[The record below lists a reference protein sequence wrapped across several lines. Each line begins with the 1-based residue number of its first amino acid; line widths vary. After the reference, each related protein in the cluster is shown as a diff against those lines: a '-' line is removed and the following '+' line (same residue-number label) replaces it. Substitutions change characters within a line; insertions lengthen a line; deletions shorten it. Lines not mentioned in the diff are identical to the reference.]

1 MEADA
6 KGQSDAEGML
16 STIGLEVA
24 AIVEEVLQAGLY
36 VEAEVGGEVVLQTQT
51 ERRWELPGNTQG
63 GLTMVSTDT
72 VGDVVD
78 IRDATNR
85 HLQHE
90 PCWGV
95 ETEVGLAVPLPA

>member
-16 STIGLEVA
+16 SAIGLEVA

-51 ERRWELPGNTQG
+51 ERR
-63 GLTMVSTDT
+63 
-72 VGDVVD
+72 
-78 IRDATNR
+78 
-85 HLQHE
+85 
-90 PCWGV
+90 
-95 ETEVGLAVPLPA
+95 